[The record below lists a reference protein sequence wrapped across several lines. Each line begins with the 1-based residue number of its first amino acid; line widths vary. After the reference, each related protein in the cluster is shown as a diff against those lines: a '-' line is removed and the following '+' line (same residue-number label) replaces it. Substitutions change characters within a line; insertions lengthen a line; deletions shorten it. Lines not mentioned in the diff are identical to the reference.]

1 MDKEL
6 WLLLELIGYNKIWKK
21 YFGSSYEMD
30 FTEETITE
38 RFTRGDAS
46 RTTEGHGLGLAIVK
60 SFAEACGGTFHIH
73 IDGDMFKA
81 IVVFKRTF
89 PEKNEVALVPEKIYD
104 K

>member
-1 MDKEL
+1 M
-6 WLLLELIGYNKIWKK
+6 N
-21 YFGSSYEMD
+21 